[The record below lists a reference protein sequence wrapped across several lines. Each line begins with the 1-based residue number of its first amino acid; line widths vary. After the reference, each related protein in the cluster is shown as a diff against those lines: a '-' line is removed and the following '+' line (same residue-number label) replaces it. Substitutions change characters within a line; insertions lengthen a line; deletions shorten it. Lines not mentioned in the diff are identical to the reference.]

1 MIGDKVV
8 AEDIVH
14 DVFLK
19 FFQNVDKIKSKEKI
33 NFWLFTTARNEIY
46 GFYRSRKIRLD
57 QFNFEDS
64 DSIEI
69 ESAEN
74 IEDELD
80 KKEINQIINTELNSI
95 PFEQKEVFI
104 LKEYGGLSYKAIAAL
119 LETNEELVK
128 SRLYKVRQK
137 LIKRISNLYN

>member
-19 FFQNVDKIKSKEKI
+19 FFQNVDRIKSKEKI

-46 GFYRSRKIRLD
+46 GFYRNRKIRLD
-57 QFNFEDS
+57 QFNVEDC